1 MKDRNNSYKNFQSV
15 SEWMKE
21 RERERERDG
30 EIVSGSM
37 SEKGLY

>member
-1 MKDRNNSYKNFQSV
+1 
-15 SEWMKE
+15 MKE
-21 RERERERDG
+21 REREREIKKERDG